1 MLIFRPAIV
10 ERWSGI
16 RIQTETRT
24 TPVTLDSECYHKQVR
39 LKLPAGFTVDEM
51 PDAANLSA
59 PFGKFTSTY
68 KVENREL
75 LFTEHLDVTA
85 ATIPAARYGEVKE
98 IFEHVAG
105 ADLANVGRAGKAR
118 DDDAKR
124 DRAEQISEHGG
135 KQERHDGA
143 GSEHHAAAY

>member
-1 MLIFRPAIV
+1 MAFQSPNYAQLMQGRMLIFRPAIV

-39 LKLPAGFTVDEM
+39 VKLPAGFTVDEM

-75 LFTEHLDVTA
+75 VFTEHLDVTA

-98 IFEHVAG
+98 FFEHVAG
-105 ADLANVGRAGKAR
+105 A
-118 DDDAKR
+118 
-124 DRAEQISEHGG
+124 EQAPLVLI
-135 KQERHDGA
+135 KN
-143 GSEHHAAAY
+143 